1 VDEFLA
7 PPRPART
14 PTRIEWLLDRDWVLA
29 LSLAFFVAVVVW
41 FGHSVKEFFGPS
53 AGDVLLPAFAGQT
66 LDDASDE
73 CGRLRLQ
80 CTVIARRA
88 SDRFPR
94 DVVMGQEP
102 DAGARVREGRAV
114 SLIVSNGVSIFPMP
128 DVRYESL
135 RNVSLTLSRLRLH
148 LAKTSVVADDDVPAA
163 HVVAQDPPPL
173 TSMRQGSDVTL
184 TLSKGP
190 PTSLKVPNFVGMSI
204 DTARDTADVSKI
216 HLGQVV
222 WTPLGTDGPA
232 RGTVVRQLPEAGHSI
247 DPFSL
252 VSLQVSAG
260 PGVAGYIVRQVHVG
274 TTIPVSQDVAEVRM
288 VVRDETG
295 TWTVYDGYTQG
306 GSKIDV
312 NVTAI
317 GTAELDTY
325 VNGELLD
332 STKIGVEPPLPSI
345 PRRRKASGAASASA
359 PADSA
364 PLPSPYPSP

>member
-1 VDEFLA
+1 MDEFLA

-14 PTRIEWLLDRDWVLA
+14 PTRIEELLDRDWVLA
-29 LSLAFFVAVVVW
+29 LSLAFFVAIVVW

-53 AGDVLLPAFAGQT
+53 ASDVLLPAFAGQT
-66 LDDASDE
+66 LDDANDE
-73 CGRLRLQ
+73 CGRLHLQ
-80 CTVIARRA
+80 CTVIERRV

-94 DVVMGQEP
+94 DVVMGQAP

-128 DVRYESL
+128 DLRYESL

-148 LAKTSVVADDDVPAA
+148 LAKTSVVNDDDVPAA
-163 HVVAQDPPPL
+163 HVVTQDPVPL
-173 TSMRQGSDVTL
+173 TSVREGSDVTL

-190 PTSLKVPNFVGMSI
+190 PSSLKVPNFVGMSV
-204 DTARDTADVSKI
+204 DTARDAAQLAKI
-216 HLGQVV
+216 HLGQIV
-222 WTPLGTDGPA
+222 WTPFGTDGPA
-232 RGTVVRQLPEAGHSI
+232 RGTVVRQSPDAGRGI
-247 DPFSL
+247 DPFSY

-260 PGVAGYIVRQVHVG
+260 PGVAGYIVRQAHAGV
-274 TTIPVSQDVAEVRM
+274 TIPVSQDVAEVRM
-288 VVRDETG
+288 VVRDQTG
-295 TWTVYDGYTQG
+295 TWTVYDGFTQG

-325 VNGELLD
+325 VNDELLN

-345 PRRRKASGAASASA
+345 PHRRPAAS
-359 PADSA
+359 
-364 PLPSPYPSP
+364 PLPSP

>member
-1 VDEFLA
+1 MDEFLA
-7 PPRPART
+7 PPRPARS
-14 PTRIEWLLDRDWVLA
+14 PTRIEWLLDRDWALA

-53 AGDVLLPAFAGQT
+53 ASDVLLPAFAGQT
-66 LDDASDE
+66 LDDANDE

-80 CTVIARRA
+80 CSVIARRA

-102 DAGARVREGRAV
+102 DPGARVREGRAV
-114 SLIVSNGVSIFPMP
+114 SLIVSTGVSIFPMP

-148 LAKTSVVADDDVPAA
+148 LAKTSLVSDDDIPAS

-173 TSMRQGSDVTL
+173 TSVREGNDVSL

-190 PTSLKVPNFVGMSI
+190 PGNVKVPNFVGMSI
-204 DTARDTADVSKI
+204 DTARDAASLAKV
-216 HLGQVV
+216 HFGQIV
-222 WTPLGTDGPA
+222 WTPFGTDGPA
-232 RGTVVRQLPEAGHSI
+232 RGTVVRQSPDAGRSI

-260 PGVAGYIVRQVHVG
+260 PGVAGYIVRQVHAG
-274 TTIPVSQDVAEVRM
+274 ATIPATQDAAQVRM
-288 VVRDETG
+288 VVRDQTG
-295 TWTVYDGYTQG
+295 TWTVYDGYAQG

-317 GTAELDTY
+317 GSAELDTY
-325 VNGELLD
+325 VNNELLN
-332 STKIGVEPPLPSI
+332 STKIGVE
-345 PRRRKASGAASASA
+345 
-359 PADSA
+359 A
-364 PLPSPYPSP
+364 PLPAIPHPAAKATPAAAAPLPTP